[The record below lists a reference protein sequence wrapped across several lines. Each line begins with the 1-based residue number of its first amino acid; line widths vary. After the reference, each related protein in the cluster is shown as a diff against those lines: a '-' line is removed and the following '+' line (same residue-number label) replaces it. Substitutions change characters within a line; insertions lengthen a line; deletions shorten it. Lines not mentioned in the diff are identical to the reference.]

1 MSDNWKTSD
10 SSYYLLITN
19 SRYKRANNWSC
30 KSYELLQLQVV
41 GKGICEAL
49 LLKGENMAKCT
60 FVKLSSEN
68 SKHARKAIRRKK
80 SNTKKILEDRDKRK
94 REYEKWLRG

>member
-1 MSDNWKTSD
+1 MKIGLPVTG
-10 SSYYLLITN
+10 LLC
-19 SRYKRANNWSC
+19 R
-30 KSYELLQLQVV
+30 
-41 GKGICEAL
+41 KGICEAL

-68 SKHARKAIRRKK
+68 SKHARAAIRRKK
-80 SNTKKILEDRDKRK
+80 SNTKKILEDRLKRK